1 MDPGTPEVR
10 HNQGNFKAADG
21 LSLFE
26 QWWETE
32 TGPKAA
38 VAIVHG
44 LAEHSSR
51 YVHVAE
57 HLARGGY
64 AVDTFDLRGHG
75 RSEGRRA
82 FIRSFD
88 EFLADL
94 DLFLGRVRARHR
106 RTPVFLL
113 GHSMGGGITPLFVI
127 TRKPEIRGLIL
138 SAGALKISDDISP
151 LLIRMSGIVGRILPK
166 LPTIKLDSSA
176 ISRDPEVVK
185 HYDNDPLNYRGG
197 TPARTG
203 AEIVRATR
211 RIQAQMEAI
220 TLPLLILHGTADR
233 LTDIE
238 GSKQLYARAGS
249 SDKTLK
255 LYDGLYHEILNEPE
269 KARVLEDI
277 VHWLDTHL

>member
-26 QWWETE
+26 QWWRPE

-51 YVHVAE
+51 YAHVAE

-94 DLFLGRVRARHR
+94 DLFLARVRSRHR

-127 TRKPEIRGLIL
+127 TRKPDISGLIL

-238 GSKQLYARAGS
+238 GSKQLYARAAS

-277 VHWLDTHL
+277 VQWLDAHL